1 MYNFRIQD
9 AIANSP
15 AKTLTGRLIAP
26 NAPTPTAQ
34 SITEDICETV
44 RKFYYNHESIWY
56 ERAMR
61 DHSFSLDRLLNDIA
75 AEIENGV
82 CYPEDNSNAP
92 TVELMIDDWGIVHN
106 TEVRDIDRRP
116 DSCRGDRPRV
126 YFYMDPDYYVCSEE
140 PEKID

>member
-44 RKFYYNHESIWY
+44 RKFYYSHESIY
-56 ERAMR
+56 LK
-61 DHSFSLDRLLNDIA
+61 SNKTLDEILDELA

-82 CYPEDNSNAP
+82 RAPKGNNYAP
-92 TVELMIDDWGIVHN
+92 TLEIVINDNGTVYNTTLCELLP
-106 TEVRDIDRRP
+106 RP
-116 DSCRGDRPRV
+116 CQTDRV
-126 YFYMDPDYYVCSEE
+126 YFFMDADYYVCNEE
-140 PEKID
+140 AAR

>member
-9 AIANSP
+9 AIANCP

-44 RKFYYNHESIWY
+44 RKFYYSHETLCMNDKTLGAI
-56 ERAMR
+56 
-61 DHSFSLDRLLNDIA
+61 LDELA

-82 CYPEDNSNAP
+82 CAPEGNNYAP
-92 TVELMIDDWGIVHN
+92 TIEIVINDEGTVYNTTLCELLP
-106 TEVRDIDRRP
+106 RP
-116 DSCRGDRPRV
+116 CQTDRV
-126 YFYMDPDYYVCSEE
+126 YFFMDADYYVCNEE
-140 PEKID
+140 AAR